1 MNTTELVIEM
11 RPEKNSG
18 PLGIWTHDLC
28 GPLPAVSSRSVLPSK
43 LLPVVG
49 DVIVSGNPFSFGPI
63 SLVISHSAMFL
74 SIATP
79 VEKGFIGFYGE
90 LVIQKAPAM
99 ASAFSLFN
107 SIA

>member
-1 MNTTELVIEM
+1 MTSAVHF
-11 RPEKNSG
+11 RPF
-18 PLGIWTHDLC
+18 
-28 GPLPAVSSRSVLPSK
+28 
-43 LLPVVG
+43 PV
-49 DVIVSGNPFSFGPI
+49 DRFYPFSFGPI
-63 SLVISHSAMFL
+63 SLVISHSAVFL

-107 SIA
+107 SIV